1 MPIGN
6 PQTIKERV
14 DVLERTL
21 LAINCFSN
29 ICSAASS
36 SGSGTDLEQSDVA
49 YLLDYLSESSLY
61 KVEALRMMIDQ
72 QEAEEKQAGQA
83 PAAVAPPTGD
93 RRRKKAPLAA
103 VA

>member
-29 ICSAASS
+29 LCEAAAN
-36 SGSGTDLEQSDVA
+36 SGGGAELPTSDVS
-49 YLLDYLSESSLY
+49 YLLAYLSESSLY
-61 KVEALRMMIDQ
+61 KVEALRVMID
-72 QEAEEKQAGQA
+72 AMPAG
-83 PAAVAPPTGD
+83 AAQMPRARD
-93 RRRKKAPLAA
+93 RRRKSASLAA

>member
-14 DVLERTL
+14 DVLERDL

-29 ICSAASS
+29 IVGAASN
-36 SGSGTDLEQSDVA
+36 GNGVDLAPSDVA
-49 YLLDYLSESSLY
+49 FLLDYLSEESLY
-61 KVEALRMMIDQ
+61 KVEALRMQIDRQ
-72 QEAEEKQAGQA
+72 AEEEALA
-83 PAAVAPPTGD
+83 SAAAAAVQTPTGD

>member
-21 LAINCFSN
+21 LAMNCLSN
-29 ICSAASS
+29 ICEAGQ
-36 SGSGTDLEQSDVA
+36 SGHCDLPQGEVA
-49 YLLDYLSESSLY
+49 YLLAYLSESSLY
-61 KVEALRMMIDQ
+61 KVEALRMQIDQ
-72 QEAEEKQAGQA
+72 QAAEAALAGQA
-83 PAAVAPPTGD
+83 PAAPPTGD
-93 RRRKKAPLAA
+93 RRRKKSPLAA

>member
-29 ICSAASS
+29 LCEAAAN
-36 SGSGTDLEQSDVA
+36 SGGGAELPTSDVS
-49 YLLDYLSESSLY
+49 YLLAYLSESSLY
-61 KVEALRMMIDQ
+61 KVEALRMMID
-72 QEAEEKQAGQA
+72 EQAAAAAA
-83 PAAVAPPTGD
+83 PRRD
-93 RRRKKAPLAA
+93 RRRKLAA